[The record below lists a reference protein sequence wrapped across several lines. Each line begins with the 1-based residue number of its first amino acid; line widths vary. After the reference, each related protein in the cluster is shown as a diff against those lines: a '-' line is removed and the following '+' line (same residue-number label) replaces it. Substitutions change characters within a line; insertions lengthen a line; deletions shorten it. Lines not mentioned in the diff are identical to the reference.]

1 MAMDED
7 VLLAK
12 VNRTI
17 KRKCPAA
24 VRFATLT
31 GEFQRFIKKCAKP
44 AKRNTT
50 VPQAFA
56 DAVGETMAQNC
67 KIESLVRGTLKIKV
81 APGPYMFAIQMQLEE
96 IIEKIQTQCPS
107 SNIREIK
114 LLCSE

>member
-7 VLLAK
+7 ALLAK

-17 KRKCPAA
+17 KRQRPAA
-24 VRFATLT
+24 VRFATLA
-31 GEFQRFIKKCAKP
+31 GEFIKKCAKP

-67 KIESLVRGTLKIKV
+67 KIESIVRGTLKIKV
-81 APGPYMFAIQMQLEE
+81 ASGPYMFAMQMQLGD
-96 IIEKIQTQCPS
+96 IIEKIQAQCPS

-114 LLCSE
+114 LLCSK

>member
-1 MAMDED
+1 MDED

-17 KRKCPAA
+17 KRSRPET
-24 VRFATLT
+24 VRFATLA
-31 GEFQRFIKKCAKP
+31 GEFQRFIKKHAKP

-56 DAVGETMAQNC
+56 DAVGEMMAQNC

-81 APGPYMFAIQMQLEE
+81 APGPYMFALQIQLAD

-114 LLCSE
+114 LLCSK

>member
-1 MAMDED
+1 MDED
-7 VLLAK
+7 ALLAK

-17 KRKCPAA
+17 KRKRPAA

-44 AKRNTT
+44 ARRNMT

-56 DAVGETMAQNC
+56 DAVGETMARNC
-67 KIESLVRGTLKIKV
+67 KIESLNRGTLKVNV
-81 APGPYMFAIQMQLEE
+81 APGPYMFALQMQLSE
-96 IIEKIQTQCPS
+96 IIEKIQAQCPS

-114 LLCSE
+114 LLCS